1 MTTIFRCDAQ
11 NVVLSFFKLIIGLM
25 YLKRKA
31 TLWLYSN
38 FIVILYTNVSIMY
51 RRPCLW
57 SYDNNV
63 SSGVARGGWVFNNEN
78 FVWQVCNFEWNDQF
92 QGYISAELPRASY
105 YDGLKK
111 MEYSLKSR
119 EDGVILTFMLSY
131 FLYRIIFPQKNIP
144 PPSVENTWRPKI
156 TKKILRWVWLAL
168 LDFRKNIQK

>member
-1 MTTIFRCDAQ
+1 MAFLYLLKLWSSLNTKLKLGIDVICLFGNITLYVSLSKKNCKICSIYNNIINIQSFIYSSKLMTTIFRCDAQ

-57 SYDNNV
+57 SYKNNV

-78 FVWQVCNFEWNDQF
+78 FVWQVCKFEWNDQF
-92 QGYISAELPRASY
+92 QGYISAELPRA
-105 YDGLKK
+105 K
-111 MEYSLKSR
+111 
-119 EDGVILTFMLSY
+119 
-131 FLYRIIFPQKNIP
+131 
-144 PPSVENTWRPKI
+144 
-156 TKKILRWVWLAL
+156 L
-168 LDFRKNIQK
+168 LWWT